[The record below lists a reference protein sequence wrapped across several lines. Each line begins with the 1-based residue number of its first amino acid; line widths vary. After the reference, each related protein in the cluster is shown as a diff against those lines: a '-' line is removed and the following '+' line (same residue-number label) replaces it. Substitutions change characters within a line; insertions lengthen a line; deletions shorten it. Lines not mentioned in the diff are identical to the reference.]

1 MSKTTFTV
9 ALPIDLK
16 DVLLK
21 IADQKIPA
29 ALQPYVSTQG
39 KLSFAIAELIS
50 AIPIGT
56 PVSPIVPAVPA
67 VPTVPAVPA
76 VVAVTAA
83 PKAPAATKVPAAPKV
98 PAPPKVNPA
107 PAAPKVTAEKKAKA
121 LDEQL
126 AEYEAR
132 QKWHAK
138 EKWESDSEWLYRIIP
153 DYLNAEDPISQN
165 TLYERIWSKHQEAK
179 KSDMA
184 AALLDLYS
192 SRKVDKWALPTG
204 ETGYLLY
211 KH

>member
-50 AIPIGT
+50 VAPIGT

-67 VPTVPAVPA
+67 VP
-76 VVAVTAA
+76 AVTAA
-83 PKAPAATKVPAAPKV
+83 PKAPAVTKAPAAPKV

-138 EKWESDSEWLYRIIP
+138 EKWESESEWLYRIIP

-165 TLYERIWSKHQEAK
+165 TLYERIWSKHREAK

-204 ETGYLLY
+204 ETGYRLY